1 MYFLDTNTCIYF
13 LNGRY
18 PGILRKFEKIS
29 ANEIMIPSIVLAEL
43 LYGAEKSE
51 KKESNQRNLERF
63 SAAFKIAGF
72 DSEAAVHYSEI
83 RASLESSGIPIGP
96 NDLLIAAIVRAQNGI
111 LVTHNTKEFSRVP
124 GLHIEDWTI

>member
-18 PGILRKFEKIS
+18 PSILRKFEKIS

-51 KKESNQRNLERF
+51 KKASNQRNLERF

-83 RASLESSGIPIGP
+83 RASLESSGIPIRP